1 MADTVNDIKQEA
13 WSHFEDY
20 QYVMLATTE
29 GSQPRVRPV
38 TLINFDKTFW
48 IGTGTNSAKVKQIRN
63 NSNIEFCLQFERD
76 SGNGYVRVVGI
87 ANIVT
92 DKKTKARLANH
103 IDFFNN
109 YWEGVDDP
117 TYTLIQITPVE
128 IEYRRSSEMAVQ
140 RFKV

>member
-1 MADTVNDIKQEA
+1 MTDEVNDIKQEA
-13 WSHFEDY
+13 WSHFEGY
-20 QYVMLATTE
+20 QHVMLATAV

-48 IGTGTNSAKVKQIRN
+48 VGTGTNSAKVKQIRHN
-63 NSNIEFCLQFERD
+63 ADIEFCLQFEQD
-76 SGNGYVRVVGI
+76 SQNGYVRVAGV

-92 DKKTKARLANH
+92 DKKTKARLAAH
-103 IDFFNN
+103 IDSFNDH
-109 YWEGVDDP
+109 WEGVDDP
-117 TYTLIQITPVE
+117 TYTLIQIIPVE

>member
-1 MADTVNDIKQEA
+1 MADKVNDIKQEA

-38 TLINFDKTFW
+38 TLINFDKTLW
-48 IGTGTNSAKVKQIRN
+48 IGTGTNSAKVKQIRD

-76 SGNGYVRVVGI
+76 SGNGYVRVVGV

-92 DKKTKARLANH
+92 DKKTKARLADH

-109 YWEGVDDP
+109 HWEGIDDP

>member
-92 DKKTKARLANH
+92 DKKTKARLADH